1 MVTRKIKMSNNK
13 LIAALKGA
21 QAFYSNELAKHA
33 TSHKPT
39 AFQQK
44 LQDRLFAGYE
54 RVTKW
59 LEALLKP

>member
-1 MVTRKIKMSNNK
+1 MSNNK
-13 LIAALKGA
+13 
-21 QAFYSNELAKHA
+21 LAKHA

-44 LQDRLFAGYE
+44 LQDRLFSGYK

-59 LEALLKP
+59 LEDLLKP